1 MMKKKYILPIVGVT
15 IAMLIFIALRISLA
29 YLTDTESA
37 DNVIT
42 VGSVNLQISEG
53 SFAQSSVIAEGQKL
67 NKAPKIINT
76 GKNDEYVFFKV
87 AVPKGNVTLLYESDV
102 TIGVTEHKEG
112 TPVGN
117 GQQSSTELF
126 KMLASTPPNVSDAST
141 DDGTKKIVFQYHN
154 GDDTVGSE
162 RPGWV
167 LLTDTASVE
176 TISEKVYAVYIFGYN
191 KKLIAGSDTATNTT
205 VTLFDQI
212 QLKSFIDQELGDNNN
227 VEVDV
232 TAYGIQADEL
242 NLSTTPGTYLNN
254 TTLTEIWEILERKQ
268 VSVNANT

>member
-42 VGSVNLQISEG
+42 VGSVNLQIIEG

-87 AVPKGNVTLLYESDV
+87 AVPKGNVTLLYESNV
-102 TIGVTEHKEG
+102 TIGGTEHKEG

-126 KMLASTPPNVSDAST
+126 KMLASTPPNVSDVST
-141 DDGTKKIVFQYHN
+141 DDNTKKIVFQYHS
-154 GDDTVGSE
+154 GDDTVP
-162 RPGWV
+162 RDGWV
-167 LLTDTASVE
+167 LLSTDTTTS
-176 TISEKVYAVYIFGYN
+176 TRYNYYIFGYN
-191 KKLIAGSDTATNTT
+191 KKLLAGSTGNET

-212 QLKSFIDQELGDNNN
+212 QLKSFIDQELSDSNAP
-227 VEVDV
+227 VQVDV

-242 NLSTTPGTYLNN
+242 GLSTLPEYLAKSN
-254 TTLTEIWEILERKQ
+254 LEIIWGILERKQ
-268 VSVNANT
+268 VSANAA

>member
-87 AVPKGNVTLLYESDV
+87 AVPKGNVTLLYESNV
-102 TIGVTEHKEG
+102 TIGGTEHKEG

-126 KMLASTPPNVSDAST
+126 KMLASTPPNVSDVST
-141 DDGTKKIVFQYHN
+141 DDNTKKIVFQYHN
-154 GDDTVGSE
+154 GDNTVP
-162 RPGWV
+162 RDGWV
-167 LLTDTASVE
+167 LLSTDTTTS
-176 TISEKVYAVYIFGYN
+176 TSYNYYIFGYN

-212 QLKSFIDQELGDNNN
+212 QLKSFIDQELSDSNAP
-227 VEVDV
+227 VQVDV

-242 NLSTTPGTYLNN
+242 GPGTLPEYLAKPN
-254 TTLTEIWEILERKQ
+254 LESIWGILERKQ
-268 VSVNANT
+268 VNANGT

>member
-87 AVPKGNVTLLYESDV
+87 AVPKGNVTLLYESNV

-112 TPVGN
+112 TKIDE
-117 GQQSSTELF
+117 QSMSELF
-126 KMLASTPPNVSDAST
+126 KMLATAGTDVSEVPDPNNADPKRV
-141 DDGTKKIVFQYHN
+141 VFAYHS
-154 GDDTVGSE
+154 GDDTAS
-162 RPGWV
+162 RAGWI
-167 LLTDTASVE
+167 LLSGPTEYTDTAV
-176 TISEKVYAVYIFGYN
+176 TPNKQYDIFIFGYN
-191 KKLIAGSDTATNTT
+191 KKLLAGSTGNET

-212 QLKSFIDQELGDNNN
+212 QLKSFIDQELSDSNAP
-227 VEVDV
+227 VQVDV

-242 NLSTTPGTYLNN
+242 NLSTTPGTYLDG
-254 TTLTEIWEILERKQ
+254 TTLTEIWRILERKQ

>member
-102 TIGVTEHKEG
+102 TENNVVTHKEG

-126 KMLASTPPNVSDAST
+126 KMLANTPNVSDVST
-141 DDGTKKIVFQYHN
+141 DDNTKKIVFQYNN
-154 GDDTVGSE
+154 GDSTSETKRAGWILLDTKIQN
-162 RPGWV
+162 
-167 LLTDTASVE
+167 DQ
-176 TISEKVYAVYIFGYN
+176 TINGKVYDIYYFGYN
-191 KKLIAGSDTATNTT
+191 KKLLAGSTGNDT

-212 QLKSFIDQELGDNNN
+212 QLKSFIDQELSNSDAP
-227 VEVDV
+227 VQVDV

-242 NLSTTPGTYLNN
+242 GLGTLPEYLAKSD
-254 TTLTEIWEILERKQ
+254 LESIWGILERKQ
-268 VSVNANT
+268 VSANAA

>member
-87 AVPKGNVTLLYESDV
+87 AVPKGNVTLLYESNV
-102 TIGVTEHKEG
+102 TIGGTEHKEG
-112 TPVGN
+112 TPVGE
-117 GQQSSTELF
+117 QSMSELF
-126 KMLASTPPNVSDAST
+126 KMLANTPNVSDVST
-141 DDGTKKIVFQYHN
+141 DDNTKKIVFQYNN
-154 GDDTVGSE
+154 GDSTSETKRAGWILLDTK
-162 RPGWV
+162 
-167 LLTDTASVE
+167 TQNDQ
-176 TISEKVYAVYIFGYN
+176 TINGKVYDIYYFGYN
-191 KKLIAGSDTATNTT
+191 KKLLAGSTGNDT

-212 QLKSFIDQELGDNNN
+212 QLKSFIDQELSDSDAP
-227 VEVDV
+227 VQVDV

-242 NLSTTPGTYLNN
+242 GIDGLGDYLSQEQ
-254 TTLTEIWEILERKQ
+254 LTNIWGILERKQ
-268 VSVNANT
+268 VNANGT